1 MAGAVPQDRLGRGY
15 CGRAVTTEDV
25 RAGLLYLTAALL
37 PVGYV
42 LAAGIPLLLAWVWEN
57 GSARRWP
64 WEPSPVD
71 RPLLLWVAVVALSSA
86 LSVHRELALPNAALL
101 ALGPVAA
108 LAPSLRTLRER
119 RGALRTVFAAWIAG
133 GALAGA
139 WVVWRY
145 LQTAGAGRGDLPELG
160 WNAAGTV
167 LAATSLVALGLA
179 LTTRSRTRVL
189 LWAAQLPVL
198 AGLLA
203 TLSRGAWLGWAAG
216 VLCFALLAGPVT
228 RRVRWGAVAVLSG
241 VLLAASSVPGLRHR
255 ALSALDLRRNQDR
268 ILLWKAALR
277 MAADHPWAGVG
288 FGAFVREYPNYRL
301 PGDPNTTPPFAHNLP
316 LSLAAE
322 TGLPGLAAF
331 LVFLGA
337 VVRAGYR
344 TTVRSPDPDR
354 TVNAGAAAA
363 LAAVL
368 VQQLVDGT
376 LQSFHLGFAFW
387 ILAAAL
393 LAPRSSPSGASP

>member
-1 MAGAVPQDRLGRGY
+1 MAGAVPQDRLGRRNY
-15 CGRAVTTEDV
+15 GRAVSAADV
-25 RAGLLYLTAALL
+25 RAALVYLTAGLL
-37 PVGYV
+37 PTGYV

-57 GSARRWP
+57 ASARRWP

-71 RPLLLWVAVVALSSA
+71 RPLLLWVAVVAVSSA
-86 LSVHRELALPNAALL
+86 LSAHRDLALANTALL

-119 RGALRTVFAAWIAG
+119 PQALGTVCAAWTAG

-145 LQTAGAGRGDLPELG
+145 LHTGAGRGDLPELG

-167 LAATSLVALGLA
+167 LAAASLVALGLA
-179 LTTRSRTRVL
+179 LTTKSRTRVL

-203 TLSRGAWLGWAAG
+203 TLSRGAWVGWLAG
-216 VLCFALLAGPVT
+216 VLCFCLLAGT
-228 RRVRWGAVAVLSG
+228 ASRRVRWGAVAVLVG
-241 VLLAASSVPGLRHR
+241 VLLAASSIPAFRAR
-255 ALSALDLRRNQDR
+255 ALTLLDPGHYRYR
-268 ILLWKAALR
+268 IVVWKAAMR
-277 MAADHPWAGVG
+277 MVADRPWTGVG
-288 FGAFVREYPNYRL
+288 FGAFVREYDNYRV
-301 PGDPNTTPPFAHNLP
+301 PEDSYAPAPFAHNLP

-337 VVRAGYR
+337 LLRAGYR
-344 TTVRSPDPDR
+344 TAARSPDPDGMA
-354 TVNAGAAAA
+354 NAGAAAA

-393 LAPRSSPSGASP
+393 LSPRFSPSGAPP